1 MTSAE
6 EKTRVPAYGEPVT
19 HVALPYDLHPPLPR
33 YARPMATERLTVVRI
48 PGHGAEDV
56 LIGPKGHVW
65 TGTDDGSIFRLT
77 PDGHL
82 VERVTTTGG
91 RPLGL
96 ELLRDGRILVCD
108 AGRGLLAVDPGSGSV
123 EVLTSHVEGQPMKFC
138 NNAAVHS
145 DGRIFFTDTS
155 TVYSVHDWKSDLVE
169 ATRTGRLLVRHTD
182 ASVEVL
188 LTGLEF
194 ANGVALSADE
204 SYVAVAETGARTVVR
219 HWLTG
224 RHAGS
229 HDYLAEDLPGYP
241 DNMSRGTDG
250 LVWVAIAS
258 PRDPVVERIKT
269 GPMPLRRG
277 ASKLPEWAQPKP
289 KRTAR
294 VMAFDDDGEVVHDR
308 TFDATHFHMATGV
321 REHQGR
327 VWLGSLHEP
336 AVAWFDI

>member
-1 MTSAE
+1 MPT
-6 EKTRVPAYGEPVT
+6 YDQPVT
-19 HVALPYDLHPPLPR
+19 QVGVGYDLLAPLP
-33 YARPMATERLTVVRI
+33 ARLGRMATERLTVVRI
-48 PGHGAEDV
+48 PGNGAEDV

-65 TGTDDGSIFRLT
+65 TATEDGSVFRLT

-82 VERVTTTGG
+82 VERVATTGG

-96 ELLRDGRILVCD
+96 ELLGDGRILVCD
-108 AGRGLLAVDPGSGSV
+108 GDRGLLAVDPGSGSV
-123 EVLTSHVEGQPMKFC
+123 EVLTSHVDGQPLRFC

-155 TVYSVHDWKSDLVE
+155 SVYSVHQWKNDLVE
-169 ATRTGRLLVRHTD
+169 ATRSGRLLVRHTD
-182 ASVEVL
+182 GSVDTVL
-188 LTGLEF
+188 SGLEF

-219 HWLTG
+219 QWLTG

-241 DNMSRGTDG
+241 DNMSRGSDG
-250 LVWVAIAS
+250 LIWVAIAS
-258 PRDPVVERIKT
+258 PRDPVVERLKA

-277 ASKLPEWAQPKP
+277 ASKLPLWAQPKP

-321 REHQGR
+321 REHHGR
-327 VWLGSLHEP
+327 VWMGSLQEP
-336 AVAWFDI
+336 AIAWFDV